1 MKKLLTLIGC
11 AAALVH
17 AGAHAVPVVIT
28 PIAGNTFNTAGL
40 ADFAV
45 TGADMVGMG
54 VTMCFAVTGCE
65 VRTWSL
71 GGAGVN
77 LYGAS
82 GTGWS
87 IGATGDT
94 FDIPFRLSVDSSQS
108 APRFL
113 QSFSL
118 YGLGARTVFDI
129 MSMPPAATNTSPP
142 LNSPGS
148 GDGLPFTRVSGGDGV
163 ASIAVTYFDQV
174 LVNGLDF
181 DDLYL
186 GMTVNFTM
194 DTGLL
199 GLTGEL
205 FFLTDTDKSSGAI
218 TAFVPTPPPNGVPL
232 PGTLALAALGL
243 GALAA
248 ARRRRS

>member
-17 AGAHAVPVVIT
+17 AGAHAVPVSIT
-28 PIAGNTFNTAGL
+28 PIAGNTFNTASFT
-40 ADFAV
+40 DFAV
-45 TGADMVGMG
+45 TGADMVDMQ
-54 VTMCFAVTGCE
+54 VTMCFVGTGCE
-65 VRTWSL
+65 GALWSL
-71 GGAGVN
+71 GGAGGN
-77 LYGAS
+77 LNGAS
-82 GTGWS
+82 GDGWS
-87 IGATGDT
+87 IRATTDT
-94 FDIPFRLSVDSSQS
+94 FGTPFRLFVNPNQS

-129 MSMPPAATNTSPP
+129 VNIPGGTTNTHHP

-148 GDGLPFTRVSGGDGV
+148 GNGMPFTLEGGAINV
-163 ASIAVTYFDQV
+163 ASIGVTYFDQV
-174 LVNGLDF
+174 LVDGLAYN
-181 DDLYL
+181 DLYL
-186 GMTVNFTM
+186 GMRVDFTM
-194 DTGLL
+194 NTGFS

-205 FFLTDTDKSSGAI
+205 LFLTDTDKSSGPI

-232 PGTLALAALGL
+232 PGTLALAAVGL

-248 ARRRRS
+248 ARRRR